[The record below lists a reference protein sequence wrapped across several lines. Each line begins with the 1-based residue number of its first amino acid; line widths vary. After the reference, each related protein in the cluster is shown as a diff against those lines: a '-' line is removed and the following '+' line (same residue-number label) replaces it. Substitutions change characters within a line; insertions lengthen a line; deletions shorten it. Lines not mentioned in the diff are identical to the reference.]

1 METKNFKV
9 DESLIFMGL
18 LTFIG
23 GYINAYAFFTRG
35 QAFASMHTGNMAKIG
50 LSLYQNNF
58 EMLISSIVPILGC
71 LLGAVLAQ
79 FLKFALKNYELA
91 NLQRI
96 LLLSELIVLFGIGFI
111 STSFSNN
118 IVNFLL
124 SIITT
129 FQLSNF
135 RKYNG
140 NVHNS
145 TIATGNLR
153 TLGAH
158 IGDLVI
164 KRDVKSFKITSKY
177 FVLVFSFPIGIFFGS
192 FLSTVWGI
200 YSIWLCCIILFFLL
214 LLIKNE
220 SENI

>member
-1 METKNFKV
+1 MEVKKNKV

-23 GYINAYAFFTRG
+23 GFINAYAFFTRG
-35 QAFASMHTGNMAKIG
+35 QAFVSMHTGNMAKIG
-50 LSLYQNNF
+50 LSLYQNDFN
-58 EMLISSIVPILGC
+58 MLISSIVPISGC
-71 LLGAVLAQ
+71 LLGAIFAQ
-79 FLKFALKNYELA
+79 LLKFTLKEYEIPKLQKALLLTELI
-91 NLQRI
+91 I
-96 LLLSELIVLFGIGFI
+96 LLGVGFI

-124 SIITT
+124 SVITT

-153 TLGAH
+153 SLGAH
-158 IGDLVI
+158 IGDVLI
-164 KRDVKSFKITSKY
+164 KKDVESFKIASKY
-177 FVLVFSFPIGIFFGS
+177 FILVFSFPVGIFFGGL
-192 FLSTVWGI
+192 LSTLCGI
-200 YSIWLCCIILFFLL
+200 YAIWFCCIILLFLAS
-214 LLIKNE
+214 LIKY
-220 SENI
+220 ENK

>member
-1 METKNFKV
+1 MEVKKAKV

-23 GYINAYAFFTRG
+23 GFINAYAFFTRG
-35 QAFASMHTGNMAKIG
+35 QAFVSMHTGNMAKIG
-50 LSLYQNNF
+50 LSLYQNDFN
-58 EMLISSIVPILGC
+58 MLISSIVPITGC

-79 FLKFALKNYELA
+79 LLKFSLKEYEVPKLRKA
-91 NLQRI
+91 
-96 LLLSELIVLFGIGFI
+96 LLLAELIVLLGVGFI
-111 STSFSNN
+111 STSSSNN
-118 IVNFLL
+118 AVNFLL
-124 SIITT
+124 SVITT

-158 IGDLVI
+158 IGDIFI
-164 KRDVKSFKITSKY
+164 KKDSASVKVASKY
-177 FVLVFSFPIGIFFGS
+177 FILVFSFPVGIFFGGL
-192 FLSTVWGI
+192 LSTLCGI
-200 YSIWLCCIILFFLL
+200 YAIWFCCIILLFLAYL
-214 LLIKNE
+214 VN
-220 SENI
+220 SEYK

>member
-1 METKNFKV
+1 MEVKKNKV

-23 GYINAYAFFTRG
+23 GFVNAYAFFTRG
-35 QAFASMHTGNMAKIG
+35 QAFVSMHTGNMAKIG
-50 LSLYQNNF
+50 LSLYQSDFNMF
-58 EMLISSIVPILGC
+58 ISSIVPIFGC

-79 FLKFALKNYELA
+79 IMKFVLKEYEVSKLQKTLLLTELA
-91 NLQRI
+91 V
-96 LLLSELIVLFGIGFI
+96 LLGIGFI

-124 SIITT
+124 SVITT

-145 TIATGNLR
+145 TIETGNLR
-153 TLGAH
+153 SLGAH
-158 IGDLVI
+158 IGDILI
-164 KRDVKSFKITSKY
+164 KKDSESFKIAFKY
-177 FVLVFSFPIGIFFGS
+177 FILVFSFPVGIIFGG
-192 FLSTVWGI
+192 FLSTFCGI
-200 YSIWLCCIILFFLL
+200 YAIWFCCLILLFLSS
-214 LLIKNE
+214 LIK
-220 SENI
+220 